1 MKPIFITVA
10 GVVTMPRDDGNPEF
24 YTMTLQQLL
33 AHRNSE
39 IARAASRFARELN
52 LIEIGGHPSSV
63 PPRTMRDVAKPI
75 HPQPS
80 S

>member
-1 MKPIFITVA
+1 
-10 GVVTMPRDDGNPEF
+10 MPRDDGNPEF

-33 AHRNSE
+33 AHRNPE
-39 IARAASRFARELN
+39 IARLASAFARELN
-52 LIEIGGHPSSV
+52 HIEFATHRTSI
-63 PPRTMRDVAKPI
+63 PPRTLRDVVIPV